1 MKVICAKFESISKVN
16 QFKFHPQNRE
26 ILDSKVKYLR
36 SVIFQ
41 DGIWQTI
48 MPVVV
53 NTVTMNILDGQYRRT
68 VYLQLVN
75 EGLIDPNVTKL
86 WVEYVEMDPS
96 EEHSYITKI
105 QEANHWDNEEFCESY
120 VRGGDPNYITAKE
133 FCDSHPL
140 CNRVNKAGKVSS
152 RAYRLANIML
162 TGDRNEKHLRN
173 GQLILSRE
181 DVKEGDAIHNEIMDI
196 LTTLK
201 IETTI
206 GRSGLEGLA
215 SSWRVF
221 RKNGHPM
228 KAWIKELSKDQYSG
242 GPKSNKT
249 WGVTT
254 WNEFLKP
261 AAYDLLMK
269 SMEAKS

>member
-96 EEHSYITKI
+96 EEHSYITNI
-105 QEANHWDNEEFCESY
+105 QES
-120 VRGGDPNYITAKE
+120 
-133 FCDSHPL
+133 
-140 CNRVNKAGKVSS
+140 
-152 RAYRLANIML
+152 
-162 TGDRNEKHLRN
+162 
-173 GQLILSRE
+173 
-181 DVKEGDAIHNEIMDI
+181 
-196 LTTLK
+196 
-201 IETTI
+201 
-206 GRSGLEGLA
+206 
-215 SSWRVF
+215 
-221 RKNGHPM
+221 
-228 KAWIKELSKDQYSG
+228 
-242 GPKSNKT
+242 
-249 WGVTT
+249 
-254 WNEFLKP
+254 
-261 AAYDLLMK
+261 
-269 SMEAKS
+269 